1 MESLNYIKLLLI
13 LHKNINYTGKNL
25 MSDHVIFIYFD
36 TLKSLHYVTIILSI
50 KIV

>member
-36 TLKSLHYVTIILSI
+36 TLKSNRCITLQLFYR
-50 KIV
+50 